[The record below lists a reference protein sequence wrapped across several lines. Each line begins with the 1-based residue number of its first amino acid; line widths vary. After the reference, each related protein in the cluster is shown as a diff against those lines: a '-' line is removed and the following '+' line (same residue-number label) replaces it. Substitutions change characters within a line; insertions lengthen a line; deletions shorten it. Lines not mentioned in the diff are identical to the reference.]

1 MCVCEPYEGK
11 VNCEGR
17 HLTRGHRIRLCGCE
31 GVRVCVVWGV
41 NEGNNFNGHSHKLYK
56 CSIYYN

>member
-31 GVRVCVVWGV
+31 GVRVCGV
-41 NEGNNFNGHSHKLYK
+41 GGERRQ
-56 CSIYYN
+56 